1 MKYNKT
7 SMQRGKMMTILVVV
21 TVFTL
26 LVTMTATQAFA
37 AKNLNSS
44 KSNIYRSTQQIQDI
58 EGGGSGE
65 QVSTNTCNCP
75 SNDNIVINQ
84 QN

>member
-7 SMQRGKMMTILVVV
+7 SMQRGKMMTILIVV
-21 TVFTL
+21 TVATL
-26 LVTMTATQAFA
+26 LVTVTTTQAFA

-44 KSNIYRSTQQIQDI
+44 KSNIYRSTQQDQNI

-65 QVSTNTCNCP
+65 QVTTNTCNCP
-75 SNDNIVINQ
+75 SNDIITINQ